1 MLPRSMNKVRILIA
15 DDHALVREGLRR
27 VLETRRDWEVC
38 AEAVNGRDAVA
49 KACACKP
56 DVVIVDFSMPELN
69 GLEATRQ
76 IHAALPRTEVLVL
89 TMHETDSLVRDV
101 LAAGARGFILKSDA
115 GHALVEAIET
125 LLLHKP
131 YFTAKVTELVLQGYL
146 NPASAPG
153 EISSPLTARERQVVQ
168 LVAEGKSSKE
178 VADSLGVSAKTV
190 ESHRANILR
199 KLGLRSSAELVRYAV
214 RNKIVE
220 A

>member
-1 MLPRSMNKVRILIA
+1 MKKVRLLIA

-27 VLETRRDWEVC
+27 VLEARRDWEVC
-38 AEAVNGRDAVA
+38 AEAENGRDAVA
-49 KACACKP
+49 KAHTFKP
-56 DVVIVDFSMPELN
+56 DVVIVDFAMPELN

-76 IHAALPRTEVLVL
+76 IRATLPHTEVLVL
-89 TMHETDSLVRDV
+89 TMHESDALVREV

-115 GHALVEAIET
+115 GHALIQAIET
-125 LLLHKP
+125 LLRHQT
-131 YFTAKVTELVLQGYL
+131 YFTPKVSELVLQGYL
-146 NPASAPG
+146 KPAPALG
-153 EISSPLTARERQVVQ
+153 EAAGPLTARERQVVQ

-178 VADSLGVSAKTV
+178 AADALGVSAKTV

-199 KLGLRSSAELVRYAV
+199 KLGLRSAAELVRYAV

>member
-1 MLPRSMNKVRILIA
+1 MNKVRILIA